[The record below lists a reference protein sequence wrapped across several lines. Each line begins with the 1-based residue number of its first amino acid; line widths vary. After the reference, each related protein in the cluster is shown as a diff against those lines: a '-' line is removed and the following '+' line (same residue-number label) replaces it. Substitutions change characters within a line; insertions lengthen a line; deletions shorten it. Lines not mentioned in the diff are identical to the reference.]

1 MMWWRRNKFYTWCG
15 VTSLTDFRIYLFTWQ
30 LTTFTWFSTLCT
42 FDLQFF
48 CMNQVISSYTETTGC
63 NLFYF
68 RVHAIPIRQWFK
80 TCRIF
85 ATFTGVR
92 CRAKTIHRNSDCF
105 MRLFTDRTITHS
117 ACFETFYDGFF
128 RFNLF
133 NRNTT
138 AYRIV
143 QFHQGTQCYMVIVAD
158 SFRVFLIFSIVA
170 VDKGFL

>member
-1 MMWWRRNKFYTWCG
+1 
-15 VTSLTDFRIYLFTWQ
+15 
-30 LTTFTWFSTLCT
+30 
-42 FDLQFF
+42 
-48 CMNQVISSYTETTGC
+48 MNQVISSYTETTGC

>member
-1 MMWWRRNKFYTWCG
+1 MMWWWRYEFNAWSG
-15 VTSLTDFRIYLFTWQ
+15 VTSFPNFRVYFLTWQ

-80 TCRIF
+80 ACRVF

-92 CRAKTIHRNSDCF
+92 CRTKTVHSDSNRF
-105 MRLFTDRTITHS
+105 MSLFTDGTITHS
-117 ACFETFYDGFF
+117 ARFKAFYDRFF